1 MSHTHKI
8 IYYTGLI
15 ALCVFYSCAQA
26 PVFQSSI
33 TKEAWGEVQGQTAW
47 LYTLS
52 NKNGMKIK
60 VCNYG
65 ATLTDVSVPDKD
77 GRSASVVLG
86 FDSLDGYLGKHPN
99 FGSTIGRY
107 ANRISN
113 AEFLLNDTLY
123 KLKANRKQDIIHGGS
138 KGFSR
143 QLFQVDTAYA
153 TKDTIIIKLR
163 YTSPDKEEGFPGTLH
178 FHLAYK
184 LTDSNE
190 IILEYKATTDKP
202 TVVNLT
208 NHSYFNLTGCKEPV
222 LNHEVSI
229 MANSFVL
236 TTPQGI
242 PTGELAFVQAT
253 PYDFTTR
260 QKVGERIQELEK
272 GYDLCYKLN
281 KQKHDAPELAACVC
295 DPVSGRTLE
304 AYTTEPGMQ
313 FFVGNADMSQYT
325 GHSGQTYNKYYGL
338 CLEMQHFP
346 DSPHQ
351 PGFPTVVLHPGEV
364 YRQTT
369 IYKFGIQNPH
379 H

>member
-1 MSHTHKI
+1 MSYTHKI
-8 IYYTGLI
+8 YYIGLI
-15 ALCVFYSCAQA
+15 ALCVFYSSCVQS
-26 PVFQSSI
+26 PIPPSSI
-33 TKEAWGEVQGQTAW
+33 SKEVWGKVKGQVAW

-60 VCNYG
+60 VTNYG
-65 ATLTDVSVPDKD
+65 ATLTDVCVPDRD
-77 GRSASVVLG
+77 GYFASVVLG
-86 FDSLDGYLGKHPN
+86 FDSLDSYLAKHPN
-99 FGSTIGRY
+99 FGSTVGRY

-113 AEFLLNDTLY
+113 AEFSLNDTLY

-143 QLFQVDTAYA
+143 QLFQVDTTYIA
-153 TKDTIIIKLR
+153 KDTTVIMLS
-163 YTSPDKEEGFPGTLH
+163 YVSPDKEEGFPGTLL
-178 FHLAYK
+178 FQLAYK
-184 LTDSNE
+184 LTDHNE
-190 IILEYKATTDKP
+190 IILEYKAITNKP
-202 TVVNLT
+202 TVINLT
-208 NHSYFNLTGCKEPV
+208 NHSYFNLTGCRESV

-229 MANSFVL
+229 MADSFVL

-242 PTGELAFVQAT
+242 PTGELAFVEGT
-253 PYDFTTR
+253 PYNFIAKR
-260 QKVGERIQELEK
+260 KVGDHIHELGK

-281 KQKHDAPELAACVC
+281 KQEQSPKLAVSVYE
-295 DPVSGRTLE
+295 PVSGRTLE

-313 FFVGNADMSQYT
+313 FFVGNTDMSQYT
-325 GHSGQTYNKYYGL
+325 GHHGQTYGKYYGI

-351 PGFPTVVLHPGEV
+351 PGFPSVVLHPGEI

-369 IYKFGIQNPH
+369 IYKFGIQHPH

>member
-8 IYYTGLI
+8 YYIVLI
-15 ALCVFYSCAQA
+15 ALCIFYSCAQA
-26 PVFQSSI
+26 PIPPSSI
-33 TKEAWGEVQGQTAW
+33 SKEVWGEVEGQAAW

-60 VCNYG
+60 VTNYG
-65 ATLTDVSVPDKD
+65 ATLTDVSVPDRD
-77 GRSASVVLG
+77 GHFASVVLG
-86 FDSLDGYLGKHPN
+86 FDSLDSYLAKHPN
-99 FGSTIGRY
+99 FGSTVGRY

-113 AEFLLNDTLY
+113 AEFSLNDTLY

-143 QLFQVDTAYA
+143 QLFQVDTTYTA
-153 TKDTIIIKLR
+153 KDTTVIMLS
-163 YTSPDKEEGFPGTLH
+163 YVSPDKEEGFPGTL
-178 FHLAYK
+178 FFQLAYK
-184 LTDSNE
+184 LTDHNE
-190 IILEYKATTDKP
+190 IILEYKAITNKP

-208 NHSYFNLTGCKEPV
+208 NHSYFNLTGCKESV

-229 MANSFVL
+229 MADSFVL

-242 PTGELAFVQAT
+242 PTGELASVKET
-253 PYDFTTR
+253 PYNFITR
-260 QKVGERIQELEK
+260 RKVGDHIHELEK
-272 GYDLCYKLN
+272 GYDLCYKLT
-281 KQKHDAPELAACVC
+281 KQEQSPKLAASVYE
-295 DPVSGRTLE
+295 PESGRTLE

-325 GHSGQTYNKYYGL
+325 GHHDQTYDKYYGI

-346 DSPHQ
+346 DSPHH
-351 PGFPTVVLHPGEV
+351 PEFPSVVLHPGEV

-369 IYKFGIQNPH
+369 IYKFGIQHPH

>member
-15 ALCVFYSCAQA
+15 ALCVCYSCAQA
-26 PVFQSSI
+26 PTPQSSI
-33 TKEAWGEVQGQTAW
+33 SKKAWGEVQGQTAW

-52 NKNGMKIK
+52 NRNGMKIK
-60 VCNYG
+60 VSNYG
-65 ATLTDVSVPDKD
+65 ATLTDVVIPDKD
-77 GRSASVVLG
+77 GYFASVVLG
-86 FDSLDGYLGKHPN
+86 FDSLDSYLGRHPN

-153 TKDTIIIKLR
+153 AKDTAIIKLC
-163 YTSPDKEEGFPGTLH
+163 YTSPDKEEGFPGTLF
-178 FHLAYK
+178 FHLTYK
-184 LTDSNE
+184 LTNSNE

-202 TVVNLT
+202 TVINLT
-208 NHSYFNLTGCKEPV
+208 NHSYFNLTGCKETV

-229 MANSFVL
+229 MADSFVL

-242 PTGELAFVQAT
+242 PTGELAFVQST

-260 QKVGERIQELEK
+260 RKVGEHIQELEK

-281 KQKHDAPELAACVC
+281 KQGHTPELAACIF
-295 DPVSGRTLE
+295 DPASGRTLE
-304 AYTTEPGMQ
+304 AYTTEPSMQ

-325 GHSGQTYNKYYGL
+325 GHDGKTYDKYYGL

-351 PGFPTVVLHPGEV
+351 PGFPNVVLRPGEV

-369 IYKFGIQNPH
+369 LYKFGILNPH

>member
-1 MSHTHKI
+1 MSHTRK
-8 IYYTGLI
+8 IYYIGLI

-26 PVFQSSI
+26 PISLSSI
-33 TKEAWGEVQGQTAW
+33 SKEAWGEVEGHTAW

-60 VCNYG
+60 VSNYG
-65 ATLTDVSVPDKD
+65 ATLTDVSAPDRD
-77 GRSASVVLG
+77 GRFAPVVLG
-86 FDSLDGYLGKHPN
+86 FDSLDSYLARHPN

-107 ANRISN
+107 ANRISQ
-113 AEFLLNDTLY
+113 AEFSLNDTLY
-123 KLKANRKQDIIHGGS
+123 KLKANRRQDIIHGGS

-143 QLFQVDTAYA
+143 QLFQVDTTYMA
-153 TKDTIIIKLR
+153 KDTTIIVLS
-163 YTSPDKEEGFPGTLH
+163 YVSPDKEEGFPGTLL
-178 FHLAYK
+178 FQLAYK
-184 LTDSNE
+184 LTDHNE
-190 IILEYKATTDKP
+190 IILEYKAMTDKP

-236 TTPQGI
+236 TTLQGI
-242 PTGELAFVQAT
+242 PTGELAFVEGT
-253 PYDFTTR
+253 PYNFTTR
-260 QKVGERIQELEK
+260 RKIGDHVHELEK

-281 KQKHDAPELAACVC
+281 KQKQNPELAASVYE
-295 DPVSGRTLE
+295 PVSGRTLE

-313 FFVGNADMSQYT
+313 FFAGNADMSQYT
-325 GHSGQTYNKYYGL
+325 GHSGQTYDKYYGL

-351 PGFPTVVLHPGEV
+351 PGFPSVVLLPGEV

-369 IYKFGIQNPH
+369 IYKFGIQHPH